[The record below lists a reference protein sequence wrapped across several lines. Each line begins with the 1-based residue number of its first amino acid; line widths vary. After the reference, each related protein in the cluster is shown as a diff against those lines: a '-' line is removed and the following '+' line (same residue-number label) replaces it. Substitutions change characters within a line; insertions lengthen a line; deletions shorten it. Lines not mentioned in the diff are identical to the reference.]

1 MPLKSGNSPKVIS
14 SNIRQS
20 IKEGRPRDQS
30 IAIAYSKAGKSTSK
44 GSSGKGKGKGSGKGK

>member
-1 MPLKSGNSPKVIS
+1 MPLQKGNSPKVIS
-14 SNIRQS
+14 NNIRQS

-44 GSSGKGKGKGSGKGK
+44 GSSGKGKGSGKGK